1 MATRT
6 KPLITAAAFASAA
19 AIAVASPA
27 IAPNLAP
34 APNALSAA
42 QVDLTSFAT
51 LLSLTYD
58 DYVTAFFQGYG
69 YTLQPNQPDNP
80 DWAAAYVGTGC
91 NFSCAV
97 VGPSGM
103 AYMALDALLTGN
115 TPQTPQK
122 DVNVAAVNYFFEG
135 GFSSG
140 AQYLVSAPF
149 ANPASPLYNPNVAGA
164 ISLAFQGAYALTT
177 LYIKALDTVA
187 LLAYNGVP
195 VLGPYIYGGIQA
207 YLGPNTVDEFYGSY
221 GLYAGLSGLL
231 DWALLGFPVLP
242 PPPTAAAAAASPRT
256 VAALATSALA
266 ATSAATDV
274 VSATPTATEAVSATP
289 ASVKAEVAV
298 PKAGDTPAAEATS
311 ADSTPADSTP
321 AVSGSTEAVAETAP
335 ADTTPADTTPADTT
349 PADTTPA
356 DTKPADTKPA
366 DTKPADTKPADT
378 KPAVDSP
385 SSAVADTTPAAT
397 KPVDAPA
404 KASRQPRP
412 VRSAVERATK
422 KIASAIGGAAAKAAP
437 AAGGSADS
445 AASAG

>member
-19 AIAVASPA
+19 AIAIASPA

-80 DWAAAYVGTGC
+80 DWAAAYVGTNC

-115 TPQTPQK
+115 TPQTPQE
-122 DVNVAAVNYFFEG
+122 DVTVKAVNYFFEG

-164 ISLAFQGAYALTT
+164 IALAFQGAYALTT
-177 LYIKALDTVA
+177 LYIQALDTVA

-221 GLYAGLSGLL
+221 GLYAGLSGVLE
-231 DWALLGFPVLP
+231 WALLGFPVLP
-242 PPPTAAAAAASPRT
+242 PPPTAAAAAVSPRT
-256 VAALATSALA
+256 VAALAAK
-266 ATSAATDV
+266 SAATDA
-274 VSATPTATEAVSATP
+274 VSATSAATEAVSATP

-298 PKAGDTPAAEATS
+298 PKAGDTPTAEATP
-311 ADSTPADSTP
+311 ADSNPADSTP

-335 ADTTPADTTPADTT
+335 ADTTPADTTSADTS

-366 DTKPADTKPADT
+366 ET

-385 SSAVADTTPAAT
+385 SSAVADTTPVAT

-404 KASRQPRP
+404 KAGKRP

-422 KIASAIGGAAAKAAP
+422 KIAAAIGGAAAKAAP

>member
-19 AIAVASPA
+19 AIAIASPA

-51 LLSLTYD
+51 LMSLTYD
-58 DYVTAFFQGYG
+58 DYITAFFQGYG
-69 YTLQPNQPDNP
+69 YTITPNQPEDI

-91 NFSCAV
+91 DFSCAV
-97 VGPSGM
+97 DGTSGV

-115 TPQTPQK
+115 TPQTPQE
-122 DVNVAAVNYFFEG
+122 DVTVKAVNYFFEG

-140 AQYLVSAPF
+140 VQYLVSAPF
-149 ANPASPLYNPNVAGA
+149 GNPASPLYNPTVAGA
-164 ISLAFQGAYALTT
+164 IALAFQGAYALTT
-177 LYIKALDTVA
+177 LYIQALDTVA

-207 YLGPNTVDEFYGSY
+207 YLGPNTVDEFYGAY
-221 GLYAGLSGLL
+221 GLYAGLSGVL

-242 PPPTAAAAAASPRT
+242 PPPTAAAAAVSPRT

-266 ATSAATDV
+266 AKSASTDTVAATP
-274 VSATPTATEAVSATP
+274 VSTDTVAATP
-289 ASVKAEVAV
+289 AEVAV
-298 PKAGDTPAAEATS
+298 PKAGDTPPAEA
-311 ADSTPADSTP
+311 TPADSNPAESTP
-321 AVSGSTEAVAETAP
+321 AAGGSTEAVAETTADTTPAPAP
-335 ADTTPADTTPADTT
+335 ADTTPAVDSPSSAVADAAADTN
-349 PADTTPA
+349 PA

-366 DTKPADTKPADT
+366 ATKPAE
-378 KPAVDSP
+378 
-385 SSAVADTTPAAT
+385 
-397 KPVDAPA
+397 APA
-404 KASRQPRP
+404 KASRQARP

-422 KIASAIGGAAAKAAP
+422 KIASAIGGSAAKTAP

-445 AASAG
+445 EASAG